1 MGLNEHL
8 NKIIDEDLP
17 GLTPG
22 RRPGL
27 QSGVAGRFPWESDL
41 NVDTRKPFS
50 EVAAQ
55 LSEKFLEDTPDLSD
69 GTKSNLKALSSKLSP
84 KDFQDLLNVHKDV
97 DAETFAKIADILE
110 ENPEV
115 FSLLKDENGIIQSQ
129 IAENVMQLKPETLKE
144 LSILKQQHPEMVQ
157 NLMKKESQK
166 PEVVDDLASLK
177 KQLTPLQLEQMLN
190 LQEKL
195 KPEIFSKL
203 TDTLLNTADA
213 PQHYIDALIQL

>member
-8 NKIIDEDLP
+8 NKIIDGDLP
-17 GLTPG
+17 GLATG

-27 QSGVAGRFPWESDL
+27 QSGVTSRFPWESDL

-55 LSEKFLEDTPDLSD
+55 LSEKFLEDTPGLSD
-69 GTKSNLKALSSKLSP
+69 DTKSDLESLSSKLSP

-115 FSLLKDENGIIQSQ
+115 FSLLKDENGIIQAQ
-129 IAENVMQLKPETLKE
+129 VAQNITQL
-144 LSILKQQHPEMVQ
+144 
-157 NLMKKESQK
+157 N
-166 PEVVDDLASLK
+166 
-177 KQLTPLQLEQMLN
+177 
-190 LQEKL
+190 
-195 KPEIFSKL
+195 PEI
-203 TDTLLNTADA
+203 
-213 PQHYIDALIQL
+213 